1 MEAVQGD
8 RLLREAE
15 LHAPESHRDGRKS
28 LILNRLQTIAITR
41 RREGVFVGYSGLSQN
56 YMYWFCDPTPRN
68 GEGIPPLSHQ
78 AER

>member
-15 LHAPESHRDGRKS
+15 LHAPEPHRDGRES
-28 LILNRLQTIAITR
+28 LILYRLQTIAITR

-56 YMYWFCDPTPRN
+56 YMYWFCGPTPSN
-68 GEGIPPLSHQ
+68 GEELPPLSHK
-78 AER
+78 AKR